1 MAYDKEKALE
11 ALILRV
17 IRQVLAEQSQAKRR
31 IYVVFAD
38 TFDCRCVQF
47 LQSLTTAD
55 DVTVIVDD
63 TQEERIRRD
72 IELAC
77 PFAAVVM
84 TSQARSLPLGGSL
97 TVYPVASRDFIVKAA
112 LGMADTFAAEWLARC
127 VAAGSAAY
135 VQQILGYYRKL
146 LEYGITIG
154 HHLPQEKAG
163 NPVPAAVTE
172 KKAPP
177 VVTCQDKV
185 LTAADLY
192 PYDKG
197 TVLLV
202 GAHTVVTSFAR
213 EAALS
218 RGIEIRRT

>member
-17 IRQVLAEQSQAKRR
+17 IRQVLAEQAQAKRR
-31 IYVVFAD
+31 LYVVFAD
-38 TFDCRCVQF
+38 AFDCRCVQF

-112 LGMADTFAAEWLARC
+112 LGMADTVSALLDRRLRCQRDGAHQQQATADHPFHGVHDDLASSR
-127 VAAGSAAY
+127 AGPAGPKGAHLTLSLPRSPGAGS
-135 VQQILGYYRKL
+135 
-146 LEYGITIG
+146 
-154 HHLPQEKAG
+154 
-163 NPVPAAVTE
+163 
-172 KKAPP
+172 
-177 VVTCQDKV
+177 
-185 LTAADLY
+185 
-192 PYDKG
+192 
-197 TVLLV
+197 
-202 GAHTVVTSFAR
+202 
-213 EAALS
+213 
-218 RGIEIRRT
+218 